1 LIGLIPRI
9 NPGACTIK
17 KLLVNCQAPTVNCQL
32 PTANM
37 NIPKSI
43 VRIFLILP
51 NGQILVQLRD
61 NIPGIASQGMVSTF
75 GGGVEIG
82 EIPMQAAVRELEEET
97 CLKINY
103 EMEFIATFIHQK
115 TRNNQKILQDNHLFL
130 ARISNFEEIEI
141 KEGVG
146 LVVLRKDV
154 DFGKVNA
161 GEGAQMAWKLLQ
173 EYLK

>member
-1 LIGLIPRI
+1 
-9 NPGACTIK
+9 
-17 KLLVNCQAPTVNCQL
+17 
-32 PTANM
+32 M

-82 EIPMQAAVRELEEET
+82 ESPMQAAVRELEEET
-97 CLKINY
+97 CLKTNY
-103 EMEFIATFIHQK
+103 TMEFVTTFIYKK
-115 TRNNQKILQDNHLFL
+115 TRNNQETIQKNHVFL
-130 ARISNFEEIEI
+130 ARISNFKEIEI

-146 LVVLRKDV
+146 FVVLRKDV

-161 GEGAQMAWKLLQ
+161 GEGSQRAWKLLQ
-173 EYLK
+173 EYLN